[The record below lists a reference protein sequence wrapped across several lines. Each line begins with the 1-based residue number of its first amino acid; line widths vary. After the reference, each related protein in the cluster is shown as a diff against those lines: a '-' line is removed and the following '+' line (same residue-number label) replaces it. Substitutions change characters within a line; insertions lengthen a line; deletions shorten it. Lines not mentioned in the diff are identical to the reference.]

1 MRAFWTIVFIGIL
14 NGLSAQSV
22 TGTVNTD
29 SSSVLKFDDFYAL
42 VLSYHPVVQQA
53 NLLTDQAMQE
63 VRLARGSF
71 DPKLQGSWNRKM
83 FNDSEYYNL
92 LDVSLKIPVWF
103 PVNPEIGFMQNRGAY
118 LNPENFISDATD
130 NRQIYAGVSV
140 PIGQGLFIDQRRA
153 TVRQAL
159 IFQDMAEAEQVK
171 EINKI
176 LLTAAKD
183 YWEWYYAYNNY
194 ILMEQNIAITR
205 EIFDRTKM
213 AFEFGEVAAIDT
225 VQAKIIL
232 LNRIT
237 DFQQAN
243 IQRIKAALSLSNHL
257 WSPDGLPLELKDYIR
272 PEPLPVTDL
281 GDSTLL
287 NLVTMARANHP
298 DLRKLRL
305 KNEALLVERSLAREN
320 LKPRI
325 DLKYQ
330 FLDQPF
336 SPEGNNTGWTFDDN
350 YRLGVDFAFPIL
362 LRKERAKV
370 GQTNIKIR
378 DNNLEQDFVERG
390 IVNEINAQY
399 ATVINTGSILSQLDN
414 MVQSYQL
421 ILQAERINL
430 ENGESDLFKIN
441 IQLEKLIEAQ
451 TKLLKL
457 RADYQKSVATL
468 YWSAGIQNLGF

>member
-1 MRAFWTIVFIGIL
+1 MRAIWIIIFACFFYGVK
-14 NGLSAQSV
+14 AQSV
-22 TGTVNTD
+22 SMD
-29 SSSVLKFDDFYAL
+29 SSSILKFDDFYAV
-42 VLSYHPVVQQA
+42 VLAYHPIVQQA
-53 NLLTDQAMQE
+53 NLLTDQAIQE
-63 VRLARGSF
+63 VRLARGAF
-71 DPKLQGSWNRKM
+71 DPKLQGSWNQKR
-83 FNDSEYYNL
+83 FSDTEYYNL

-103 PVNPEIGFMQNRGAY
+103 PVNPEVGFMQNRGAY
-118 LNPENFISDATD
+118 LNPENFISDAT
-130 NRQIYAGVSV
+130 NNQQLYAGVSV

-159 IFQDMAEAEQVK
+159 IFQDMAEAEQIK
-171 EINKI
+171 EINKV

-194 ILMEQNIAITR
+194 ILMQQNIAITQD
-205 EIFDRTKM
+205 IFNRTKM
-213 AFEFGEVAAIDT
+213 GFEYGEVAAIDT
-225 VQAKIIL
+225 IQAKITL

-243 IQRIKAALSLSNHL
+243 IDRIKAALSLSNHL
-257 WSPDGLPLELKDYIR
+257 WSPEGLPLELKDYIR
-272 PEPLPVTDL
+272 PEALPVTEL
-281 GDSTLL
+281 GDSVLL
-287 NLVTMARANHP
+287 DLVTLARANHP
-298 DLRKLRL
+298 ELQKLRL
-305 KNEALLVERSLAREN
+305 KNEALIVERSLAREN

-336 SPEGNNTGWTFDDN
+336 TPEGENNGWTFDNN
-350 YRLGVDFAFPIL
+350 YRVGIDFAFPIF
-362 LRKERAKV
+362 LRKERAKI
-370 GQTNIKIR
+370 GQTNLKIR
-378 DNNLEQDFVERG
+378 DNNLEQDFVERE

-399 ATVINTGSILSQLDN
+399 TAVVNTGAILTQLDQ
-414 MVQSYQL
+414 MVTSYQQ
-421 ILQAERINL
+421 ILAAERINL

-468 YWSAGIQNLGF
+468 YWSAGIQNLGY